1 MFCLRQ
7 QITCR
12 FGNVDLFSAALLFP
26 SAAMPP
32 RYRKILPKILS
43 AKAEADVPFVR
54 KIAISETAV
63 TPQGYSKAAIYGCQG
78 ALLKR
83 NSFKAPFICTNARPL
98 ENPLYMLYNTTE
110 FKAHCMC
117 LEFNSNTEEQKMFC
131 PNCGNHILDA
141 NASFCPN
148 CGARLNSF
156 TQGNDQSSAQQDFQ
170 QDSQQDFQQDSQQN
184 SQQNFQQ
191 DSQQNSQQDSQQS
204 WYNQFNYTPP
214 QQDCTPC
221 APSANYN
228 GLSIA
233 GFSLSCAAI
242 IFNFLFGL
250 PGIVGLILSIVG
262 LCQCNKRSEKGR
274 GLAIAGI
281 VIGAVLTLLMIFVYA
296 GLILAFDNP
305 WNSGPRYY

>member
-1 MFCLRQ
+1 
-7 QITCR
+7 
-12 FGNVDLFSAALLFP
+12 
-26 SAAMPP
+26 MP
-32 RYRKILPKILS
+32 
-43 AKAEADVPFVR
+43 
-54 KIAISETAV
+54 
-63 TPQGYSKAAIYGCQG
+63 
-78 ALLKR
+78 
-83 NSFKAPFICTNARPL
+83 RPL
-98 ENPLYMLYNTTE
+98 ENPLCVLYNIIE

-148 CGARLNSF
+148 CGAQLNSF

-170 QDSQQDFQQDSQQN
+170 QNSQQGSQQDFQQDSQQN
-184 SQQNFQQ
+184 FQQDSQQN
-191 DSQQNSQQDSQQS
+191 SQQNSQQDSQQS

-242 IFNFLFGL
+242 ISNILLFGL

-281 VIGAVLTLLMIFVYA
+281 AIGAVLTLLMIFVYA
-296 GLILAFDNP
+296 GLILAFDNVLDNVLDNV
-305 WNSGPRYY
+305 WNSGLRYY

>member
-1 MFCLRQ
+1 M
-7 QITCR
+7 
-12 FGNVDLFSAALLFP
+12 
-26 SAAMPP
+26 
-32 RYRKILPKILS
+32 
-43 AKAEADVPFVR
+43 
-54 KIAISETAV
+54 
-63 TPQGYSKAAIYGCQG
+63 
-78 ALLKR
+78 
-83 NSFKAPFICTNARPL
+83 
-98 ENPLYMLYNTTE
+98 
-110 FKAHCMC
+110 
-117 LEFNSNTEEQKMFC
+117 
-131 PNCGNHILDA
+131 
-141 NASFCPN
+141 
-148 CGARLNSF
+148 NSF

-170 QDSQQDFQQDSQQN
+170 QNSQQNFQQDSQQDSQQDFQQN
-184 SQQNFQQ
+184 SQQDFQQ

-281 VIGAVLTLLMIFVYA
+281 AIGAVLTLLMIFVYA

-305 WNSGPRYY
+305 WNSGLRYY

>member
-1 MFCLRQ
+1 
-7 QITCR
+7 
-12 FGNVDLFSAALLFP
+12 
-26 SAAMPP
+26 
-32 RYRKILPKILS
+32 
-43 AKAEADVPFVR
+43 
-54 KIAISETAV
+54 
-63 TPQGYSKAAIYGCQG
+63 
-78 ALLKR
+78 
-83 NSFKAPFICTNARPL
+83 
-98 ENPLYMLYNTTE
+98 
-110 FKAHCMC
+110 
-117 LEFNSNTEEQKMFC
+117 MFC

-148 CGARLNSF
+148 CGAQLNSF

-170 QDSQQDFQQDSQQN
+170 QN

-191 DSQQNSQQDSQQS
+191 DSQQDSQQDFQQNSQQDSQQNSQQDSQQNSQQS

-242 IFNFLFGL
+242 ISNILLFGL

-281 VIGAVLTLLMIFVYA
+281 AIGAVLTLLMIFVYA

>member
-1 MFCLRQ
+1 
-7 QITCR
+7 
-12 FGNVDLFSAALLFP
+12 
-26 SAAMPP
+26 
-32 RYRKILPKILS
+32 
-43 AKAEADVPFVR
+43 
-54 KIAISETAV
+54 
-63 TPQGYSKAAIYGCQG
+63 
-78 ALLKR
+78 
-83 NSFKAPFICTNARPL
+83 
-98 ENPLYMLYNTTE
+98 
-110 FKAHCMC
+110 
-117 LEFNSNTEEQKMFC
+117 MFC

-148 CGARLNSF
+148 CGAQLNSF

-170 QDSQQDFQQDSQQN
+170 QNSQQNFQQDSQQDSQQDFQQDSQQD
-184 SQQNFQQ
+184 FQQ

-221 APSANYN
+221 ATSANYN

-242 IFNFLFGL
+242 ISNILLFGL
-250 PGIVGLILSIVG
+250 PGVVGLILSIVG

-281 VIGAVLTLLMIFVYA
+281 AIGAVLTLLMIFVYA
-296 GLILAFDNP
+296 GLILAFDNG

>member
-1 MFCLRQ
+1 
-7 QITCR
+7 
-12 FGNVDLFSAALLFP
+12 
-26 SAAMPP
+26 
-32 RYRKILPKILS
+32 
-43 AKAEADVPFVR
+43 
-54 KIAISETAV
+54 
-63 TPQGYSKAAIYGCQG
+63 
-78 ALLKR
+78 
-83 NSFKAPFICTNARPL
+83 
-98 ENPLYMLYNTTE
+98 
-110 FKAHCMC
+110 
-117 LEFNSNTEEQKMFC
+117 MFC

-148 CGARLNSF
+148 CGAQLNSF

-170 QDSQQDFQQDSQQN
+170 QDSQQNSQQDSQQGSQQDFQQDSQQNSQQDFQQDSQQN
-184 SQQNFQQ
+184 SQQN
-191 DSQQNSQQDSQQS
+191 SQQS

-242 IFNFLFGL
+242 IFNFFFGL
-250 PGIVGLILSIVG
+250 PGIVGLILSIIG

-281 VIGAVLTLLMIFVYA
+281 VIGAVLTLLMILTYA
-296 GLILAFDNP
+296 GLILAFDNVLDNVLDNV
-305 WNSGPRYY
+305 WNSGLRYY

>member
-1 MFCLRQ
+1 
-7 QITCR
+7 
-12 FGNVDLFSAALLFP
+12 
-26 SAAMPP
+26 
-32 RYRKILPKILS
+32 
-43 AKAEADVPFVR
+43 
-54 KIAISETAV
+54 
-63 TPQGYSKAAIYGCQG
+63 
-78 ALLKR
+78 
-83 NSFKAPFICTNARPL
+83 
-98 ENPLYMLYNTTE
+98 
-110 FKAHCMC
+110 
-117 LEFNSNTEEQKMFC
+117 MFC
-131 PNCGNHILDA
+131 PNCGNRLLDA

-148 CGARLNSF
+148 CGAQLNSF
-156 TQGNDQSSAQQDFQ
+156 TQGNDQSSAQQDSQQNSQQNFQ

-184 SQQNFQQ
+184 SQQDSQQDFQQ
-191 DSQQNSQQDSQQS
+191 DSQQNSQQS

-242 IFNFLFGL
+242 ISNILLFGL
-250 PGIVGLILSIVG
+250 PGVVGLILSIVG

-281 VIGAVLTLLMIFVYA
+281 AIGAVLTLLMIFVYA
-296 GLILAFDNP
+296 GLILAFDNG

>member
-1 MFCLRQ
+1 
-7 QITCR
+7 
-12 FGNVDLFSAALLFP
+12 
-26 SAAMPP
+26 
-32 RYRKILPKILS
+32 
-43 AKAEADVPFVR
+43 
-54 KIAISETAV
+54 
-63 TPQGYSKAAIYGCQG
+63 
-78 ALLKR
+78 
-83 NSFKAPFICTNARPL
+83 
-98 ENPLYMLYNTTE
+98 
-110 FKAHCMC
+110 
-117 LEFNSNTEEQKMFC
+117 MFC

-148 CGARLNSF
+148 CGAQLNSF
-156 TQGNDQSSAQQDFQ
+156 TQGNDQSSAQQDSQQDFQ
-170 QDSQQDFQQDSQQN
+170 QGSQQDSQQDSQQNSQQDFQQDSQQN
-184 SQQNFQQ
+184 SQQDFQQ
-191 DSQQNSQQDSQQS
+191 DSQQNSQQS

-242 IFNFLFGL
+242 ISNILLFGL

>member
-1 MFCLRQ
+1 
-7 QITCR
+7 
-12 FGNVDLFSAALLFP
+12 
-26 SAAMPP
+26 
-32 RYRKILPKILS
+32 
-43 AKAEADVPFVR
+43 
-54 KIAISETAV
+54 
-63 TPQGYSKAAIYGCQG
+63 
-78 ALLKR
+78 
-83 NSFKAPFICTNARPL
+83 
-98 ENPLYMLYNTTE
+98 
-110 FKAHCMC
+110 
-117 LEFNSNTEEQKMFC
+117 MFC

-148 CGARLNSF
+148 CGAQLNSF
-156 TQGNDQSSAQQDFQ
+156 TQGNAQSSAQQDFQ
-170 QDSQQDFQQDSQQN
+170 QDSQQDSQQDFQQNSQQDSQQDFQQDFQQDSQQN
-184 SQQNFQQ
+184 SQQDSQQNSQQDFQQ
-191 DSQQNSQQDSQQS
+191 DSQQNSQQDFQQNSQQDSQQS

-242 IFNFLFGL
+242 ISNILLFGL

-281 VIGAVLTLLMIFVYA
+281 AIGAVLTLLMIFVYA

>member
-1 MFCLRQ
+1 
-7 QITCR
+7 
-12 FGNVDLFSAALLFP
+12 
-26 SAAMPP
+26 
-32 RYRKILPKILS
+32 
-43 AKAEADVPFVR
+43 
-54 KIAISETAV
+54 
-63 TPQGYSKAAIYGCQG
+63 
-78 ALLKR
+78 
-83 NSFKAPFICTNARPL
+83 
-98 ENPLYMLYNTTE
+98 
-110 FKAHCMC
+110 
-117 LEFNSNTEEQKMFC
+117 MFC

-156 TQGNDQSSAQQDFQ
+156 TQGNDQSSAQQDSQQDFQ
-170 QDSQQDFQQDSQQN
+170 QDSQQNSQQDSQQGSQQDFQQNSQQNSQQDFQQDSQQN

-191 DSQQNSQQDSQQS
+191 DSQQNSQQS

-242 IFNFLFGL
+242 IFNFFFGL
-250 PGIVGLILSIVG
+250 PGIVGLILSIIG

>member
-1 MFCLRQ
+1 
-7 QITCR
+7 
-12 FGNVDLFSAALLFP
+12 
-26 SAAMPP
+26 
-32 RYRKILPKILS
+32 
-43 AKAEADVPFVR
+43 
-54 KIAISETAV
+54 
-63 TPQGYSKAAIYGCQG
+63 
-78 ALLKR
+78 
-83 NSFKAPFICTNARPL
+83 
-98 ENPLYMLYNTTE
+98 
-110 FKAHCMC
+110 
-117 LEFNSNTEEQKMFC
+117 MFC
-131 PNCGNHILDA
+131 PNCGNRILDA

-148 CGARLNSF
+148 RGAQLNSF

-170 QDSQQDFQQDSQQN
+170 QDSQQNSQQGSQQDFQQDSQQN
-184 SQQNFQQ
+184 SQQNSQQDFQQ
-191 DSQQNSQQDSQQS
+191 NSQQNSQQDSQQS

-242 IFNFLFGL
+242 ISNILLFGL

-281 VIGAVLTLLMIFVYA
+281 AIGAVLTLLMIFVYA
-296 GLILAFDNP
+296 GLILAFDNALDNP

>member
-1 MFCLRQ
+1 
-7 QITCR
+7 
-12 FGNVDLFSAALLFP
+12 
-26 SAAMPP
+26 
-32 RYRKILPKILS
+32 
-43 AKAEADVPFVR
+43 
-54 KIAISETAV
+54 
-63 TPQGYSKAAIYGCQG
+63 
-78 ALLKR
+78 
-83 NSFKAPFICTNARPL
+83 
-98 ENPLYMLYNTTE
+98 
-110 FKAHCMC
+110 
-117 LEFNSNTEEQKMFC
+117 MFC

-148 CGARLNSF
+148 CGAQLNSF

-170 QDSQQDFQQDSQQN
+170 QNSQQNSQQDSQQGSQQDFQQNSQQDFQQDSQQN
-184 SQQNFQQ
+184 SQQN
-191 DSQQNSQQDSQQS
+191 SQQS

-242 IFNFLFGL
+242 ISNILLFGL

-281 VIGAVLTLLMIFVYA
+281 AIGAVLTLLMIFVYA
-296 GLILAFDNP
+296 GLILAFDNG
-305 WNSGPRYY
+305 WNSGLRYY

>member
-1 MFCLRQ
+1 
-7 QITCR
+7 
-12 FGNVDLFSAALLFP
+12 
-26 SAAMPP
+26 
-32 RYRKILPKILS
+32 
-43 AKAEADVPFVR
+43 
-54 KIAISETAV
+54 
-63 TPQGYSKAAIYGCQG
+63 
-78 ALLKR
+78 
-83 NSFKAPFICTNARPL
+83 
-98 ENPLYMLYNTTE
+98 
-110 FKAHCMC
+110 
-117 LEFNSNTEEQKMFC
+117 MFC

-148 CGARLNSF
+148 CGAKLNSF
-156 TQGNDQSSAQQDFQ
+156 TQGIDQSSAQQDFQ

-184 SQQNFQQ
+184 SQQNSQQ
-191 DSQQNSQQDSQQS
+191 DSQQNSQQS

-242 IFNFLFGL
+242 ISNILLFGL

-281 VIGAVLTLLMIFVYA
+281 VIGAVLTLLMILTYA
-296 GLILAFDNP
+296 GLILAFDNAFDNA

>member
-1 MFCLRQ
+1 
-7 QITCR
+7 
-12 FGNVDLFSAALLFP
+12 
-26 SAAMPP
+26 
-32 RYRKILPKILS
+32 
-43 AKAEADVPFVR
+43 
-54 KIAISETAV
+54 
-63 TPQGYSKAAIYGCQG
+63 
-78 ALLKR
+78 
-83 NSFKAPFICTNARPL
+83 
-98 ENPLYMLYNTTE
+98 
-110 FKAHCMC
+110 
-117 LEFNSNTEEQKMFC
+117 MFC

-148 CGARLNSF
+148 CGAQLNSF

-170 QDSQQDFQQDSQQN
+170 QDSQQNSQQDSQQGSQQDFQQNSQQDFQQDSQQN
-184 SQQNFQQ
+184 SQQDFQQ
-191 DSQQNSQQDSQQS
+191 DSQQNSQQS

-242 IFNFLFGL
+242 IFNFFFGL
-250 PGIVGLILSIVG
+250 PGIVGLILSIIG

-296 GLILAFDNP
+296 GLILAFDNG

>member
-1 MFCLRQ
+1 
-7 QITCR
+7 
-12 FGNVDLFSAALLFP
+12 
-26 SAAMPP
+26 
-32 RYRKILPKILS
+32 
-43 AKAEADVPFVR
+43 
-54 KIAISETAV
+54 
-63 TPQGYSKAAIYGCQG
+63 
-78 ALLKR
+78 
-83 NSFKAPFICTNARPL
+83 
-98 ENPLYMLYNTTE
+98 
-110 FKAHCMC
+110 
-117 LEFNSNTEEQKMFC
+117 MFC

-148 CGARLNSF
+148 CGAQLNSF
-156 TQGNDQSSAQQDFQ
+156 TQGIDQSSAQ
-170 QDSQQDFQQDSQQN
+170 QDSQQDFQQGSQQDFQQNSQQDSQQN
-184 SQQNFQQ
+184 SQQDFQQ

-221 APSANYN
+221 ASSANYN

-242 IFNFLFGL
+242 LFNFFFGL
-250 PGIVGLILSIVG
+250 PGIVGLILSIIG

-281 VIGAVLTLLMIFVYA
+281 AIGAVLTLLMIFVYA
-296 GLILAFDNP
+296 GLILAFDNG

>member
-1 MFCLRQ
+1 
-7 QITCR
+7 
-12 FGNVDLFSAALLFP
+12 
-26 SAAMPP
+26 
-32 RYRKILPKILS
+32 
-43 AKAEADVPFVR
+43 
-54 KIAISETAV
+54 
-63 TPQGYSKAAIYGCQG
+63 
-78 ALLKR
+78 
-83 NSFKAPFICTNARPL
+83 
-98 ENPLYMLYNTTE
+98 
-110 FKAHCMC
+110 
-117 LEFNSNTEEQKMFC
+117 MFC

-148 CGARLNSF
+148 CGAQLNSF
-156 TQGNDQSSAQQDFQ
+156 TQGNDQSSAQQDSQQNSQQNSQQDSQQGSQQDFQ
-170 QDSQQDFQQDSQQN
+170 QNSQQDFQQDSQQN
-184 SQQNFQQ
+184 SQQDFQQ
-191 DSQQNSQQDSQQS
+191 DSQQNSQQS

-296 GLILAFDNP
+296 GLILAFDNG

>member
-1 MFCLRQ
+1 
-7 QITCR
+7 
-12 FGNVDLFSAALLFP
+12 
-26 SAAMPP
+26 
-32 RYRKILPKILS
+32 
-43 AKAEADVPFVR
+43 
-54 KIAISETAV
+54 
-63 TPQGYSKAAIYGCQG
+63 
-78 ALLKR
+78 
-83 NSFKAPFICTNARPL
+83 
-98 ENPLYMLYNTTE
+98 
-110 FKAHCMC
+110 
-117 LEFNSNTEEQKMFC
+117 MFC

-148 CGARLNSF
+148 CGAQLNSF
-156 TQGNDQSSAQQDFQ
+156 TRGNDQSSAQQDSQQDFQ
-170 QDSQQDFQQDSQQN
+170 QDLQQDSQQGSQQDFQQNSQQNSQQDFQQDSQQN
-184 SQQNFQQ
+184 SQQDFQQDSQQ

-281 VIGAVLTLLMIFVYA
+281 VIGAVLTLLMILTYA
-296 GLILAFDNP
+296 GLILAFDNAFDNA

>member
-1 MFCLRQ
+1 
-7 QITCR
+7 
-12 FGNVDLFSAALLFP
+12 
-26 SAAMPP
+26 
-32 RYRKILPKILS
+32 
-43 AKAEADVPFVR
+43 
-54 KIAISETAV
+54 
-63 TPQGYSKAAIYGCQG
+63 
-78 ALLKR
+78 
-83 NSFKAPFICTNARPL
+83 
-98 ENPLYMLYNTTE
+98 
-110 FKAHCMC
+110 
-117 LEFNSNTEEQKMFC
+117 MFC

-148 CGARLNSF
+148 CGAQLNSF

-170 QDSQQDFQQDSQQN
+170 QDSQQGSQQDFQQNSQQNSQQDFQQDSQQN
-184 SQQNFQQ
+184 SQQDFQQ
-191 DSQQNSQQDSQQS
+191 DSQQNSQQS

-242 IFNFLFGL
+242 IFNFFFGL
-250 PGIVGLILSIVG
+250 PGIVGLILSIIG

-281 VIGAVLTLLMIFVYA
+281 AIGAVLTLLMIFVYA
-296 GLILAFDNP
+296 GLILAFDNA
-305 WNSGPRYY
+305 WNSGPSYY

>member
-1 MFCLRQ
+1 M
-7 QITCR
+7 
-12 FGNVDLFSAALLFP
+12 
-26 SAAMPP
+26 
-32 RYRKILPKILS
+32 
-43 AKAEADVPFVR
+43 
-54 KIAISETAV
+54 
-63 TPQGYSKAAIYGCQG
+63 
-78 ALLKR
+78 
-83 NSFKAPFICTNARPL
+83 
-98 ENPLYMLYNTTE
+98 
-110 FKAHCMC
+110 
-117 LEFNSNTEEQKMFC
+117 
-131 PNCGNHILDA
+131 
-141 NASFCPN
+141 
-148 CGARLNSF
+148 NSF
-156 TQGNDQSSAQQDFQ
+156 TQGNDQSSAQQDSQ
-170 QDSQQDFQQDSQQN
+170 QNSQQDFQQN
-184 SQQNFQQ
+184 SQQDFQQ

-242 IFNFLFGL
+242 ISNILLFGL

-281 VIGAVLTLLMIFVYA
+281 VIGAVLTLLMILTYA
-296 GLILAFDNP
+296 GLILAFDNAFDNA

>member
-1 MFCLRQ
+1 
-7 QITCR
+7 
-12 FGNVDLFSAALLFP
+12 
-26 SAAMPP
+26 
-32 RYRKILPKILS
+32 
-43 AKAEADVPFVR
+43 
-54 KIAISETAV
+54 
-63 TPQGYSKAAIYGCQG
+63 
-78 ALLKR
+78 
-83 NSFKAPFICTNARPL
+83 
-98 ENPLYMLYNTTE
+98 
-110 FKAHCMC
+110 
-117 LEFNSNTEEQKMFC
+117 MFC

-148 CGARLNSF
+148 CGAQLNSF
-156 TQGNDQSSAQQDFQ
+156 TRGNDQSSAQQDFQ
-170 QDSQQDFQQDSQQN
+170 QDSQQDFQQDSQQDFQQD

-191 DSQQNSQQDSQQS
+191 DSQQNSQQNSQQDSQQS

-242 IFNFLFGL
+242 ISNILLFGL

-281 VIGAVLTLLMIFVYA
+281 AIGAVLTLLMIFVYA
-296 GLILAFDNP
+296 SLILAFDNALDNP

>member
-1 MFCLRQ
+1 
-7 QITCR
+7 
-12 FGNVDLFSAALLFP
+12 
-26 SAAMPP
+26 
-32 RYRKILPKILS
+32 
-43 AKAEADVPFVR
+43 
-54 KIAISETAV
+54 
-63 TPQGYSKAAIYGCQG
+63 
-78 ALLKR
+78 
-83 NSFKAPFICTNARPL
+83 
-98 ENPLYMLYNTTE
+98 
-110 FKAHCMC
+110 
-117 LEFNSNTEEQKMFC
+117 MFC

-148 CGARLNSF
+148 CGAQLNSF
-156 TQGNDQSSAQQDFQ
+156 TQGNDQSSAQQDSQQNSQQGFQ
-170 QDSQQDFQQDSQQN
+170 QDSQQDSQPNSQQASQQDSQQN
-184 SQQNFQQ
+184 SQQ

-242 IFNFLFGL
+242 ISNILLFGL

-262 LCQCNKRSEKGR
+262 LCQCNNRSEKGR

-281 VIGAVLTLLMIFVYA
+281 AIGAVLTLLMILTYA
-296 GLILAFDNP
+296 GLILAFDNAFDNV
-305 WNSGPRYY
+305 WNSGLRYY

>member
-1 MFCLRQ
+1 
-7 QITCR
+7 
-12 FGNVDLFSAALLFP
+12 
-26 SAAMPP
+26 
-32 RYRKILPKILS
+32 
-43 AKAEADVPFVR
+43 
-54 KIAISETAV
+54 
-63 TPQGYSKAAIYGCQG
+63 
-78 ALLKR
+78 
-83 NSFKAPFICTNARPL
+83 
-98 ENPLYMLYNTTE
+98 
-110 FKAHCMC
+110 
-117 LEFNSNTEEQKMFC
+117 MFC

-148 CGARLNSF
+148 CGAQLNSF

-170 QDSQQDFQQDSQQN
+170 QDSQQNSQQDSQQDSQPNSQQASQQDSQQNSQQDSQQN
-184 SQQNFQQ
+184 SQQN
-191 DSQQNSQQDSQQS
+191 SQQS

-242 IFNFLFGL
+242 ISNILLFGL

-281 VIGAVLTLLMIFVYA
+281 AIGAVLTLLMILTYA
-296 GLILAFDNP
+296 GLILAFDNAFDNV
-305 WNSGPRYY
+305 WNSGLRYY

>member
-1 MFCLRQ
+1 
-7 QITCR
+7 
-12 FGNVDLFSAALLFP
+12 
-26 SAAMPP
+26 
-32 RYRKILPKILS
+32 
-43 AKAEADVPFVR
+43 
-54 KIAISETAV
+54 
-63 TPQGYSKAAIYGCQG
+63 
-78 ALLKR
+78 
-83 NSFKAPFICTNARPL
+83 
-98 ENPLYMLYNTTE
+98 
-110 FKAHCMC
+110 
-117 LEFNSNTEEQKMFC
+117 MFC

-148 CGARLNSF
+148 CGAQLNSF

-170 QDSQQDFQQDSQQN
+170 QDSQQNSQQDSQQGSQQDFQQNSQQDFQQDSQQN
-184 SQQNFQQ
+184 SQQN
-191 DSQQNSQQDSQQS
+191 SQQS

-242 IFNFLFGL
+242 ISNILLFGL
-250 PGIVGLILSIVG
+250 PGIVGLILSIIG

-281 VIGAVLTLLMIFVYA
+281 AIGAVLTLLMIFVYA
-296 GLILAFDNP
+296 GLILAFDNG

>member
-1 MFCLRQ
+1 M
-7 QITCR
+7 
-12 FGNVDLFSAALLFP
+12 
-26 SAAMPP
+26 
-32 RYRKILPKILS
+32 
-43 AKAEADVPFVR
+43 
-54 KIAISETAV
+54 
-63 TPQGYSKAAIYGCQG
+63 
-78 ALLKR
+78 
-83 NSFKAPFICTNARPL
+83 
-98 ENPLYMLYNTTE
+98 
-110 FKAHCMC
+110 
-117 LEFNSNTEEQKMFC
+117 
-131 PNCGNHILDA
+131 
-141 NASFCPN
+141 
-148 CGARLNSF
+148 NSF
-156 TQGNDQSSAQQDFQ
+156 TQGNDQSSAQQDSQQDFQ
-170 QDSQQDFQQDSQQN
+170 QGSQQDSQQDSQQNSQQDFQQDSQQN
-184 SQQNFQQ
+184 SQQDFQQ
-191 DSQQNSQQDSQQS
+191 DSQQNSQQS

-242 IFNFLFGL
+242 ISNILLFGL

-281 VIGAVLTLLMIFVYA
+281 VIGAVMTLLMIFVYA

>member
-1 MFCLRQ
+1 
-7 QITCR
+7 
-12 FGNVDLFSAALLFP
+12 
-26 SAAMPP
+26 
-32 RYRKILPKILS
+32 
-43 AKAEADVPFVR
+43 
-54 KIAISETAV
+54 
-63 TPQGYSKAAIYGCQG
+63 
-78 ALLKR
+78 
-83 NSFKAPFICTNARPL
+83 
-98 ENPLYMLYNTTE
+98 
-110 FKAHCMC
+110 
-117 LEFNSNTEEQKMFC
+117 MFC

-148 CGARLNSF
+148 CGAQLNSF
-156 TQGNDQSSAQQDFQ
+156 TQGNDQSSAQQDSQQNSQQGFQ
-170 QDSQQDFQQDSQQN
+170 QDSQQDSQPNSQQASQQDSQQN
-184 SQQNFQQ
+184 SQQ

-242 IFNFLFGL
+242 ISNILLFGL

-281 VIGAVLTLLMIFVYA
+281 AIGAVLTLLMILTYA
-296 GLILAFDNP
+296 GLILAFDNAFDNA

>member
-1 MFCLRQ
+1 
-7 QITCR
+7 
-12 FGNVDLFSAALLFP
+12 
-26 SAAMPP
+26 
-32 RYRKILPKILS
+32 
-43 AKAEADVPFVR
+43 
-54 KIAISETAV
+54 
-63 TPQGYSKAAIYGCQG
+63 
-78 ALLKR
+78 
-83 NSFKAPFICTNARPL
+83 
-98 ENPLYMLYNTTE
+98 
-110 FKAHCMC
+110 
-117 LEFNSNTEEQKMFC
+117 MFC

-148 CGARLNSF
+148 CGAQLNSF
-156 TQGNDQSSAQQDFQ
+156 TQGNDQSSAQQDSQQDFQ
-170 QDSQQDFQQDSQQN
+170 QGSQQDSQQDSQQNSQQDFQQDSQQN
-184 SQQNFQQ
+184 SQQDFQQ
-191 DSQQNSQQDSQQS
+191 DSQQNSQQS

-242 IFNFLFGL
+242 ISNILLFGL

-281 VIGAVLTLLMIFVYA
+281 VIGAVMTLLMIFVYA

>member
-1 MFCLRQ
+1 
-7 QITCR
+7 
-12 FGNVDLFSAALLFP
+12 
-26 SAAMPP
+26 
-32 RYRKILPKILS
+32 
-43 AKAEADVPFVR
+43 
-54 KIAISETAV
+54 
-63 TPQGYSKAAIYGCQG
+63 
-78 ALLKR
+78 
-83 NSFKAPFICTNARPL
+83 
-98 ENPLYMLYNTTE
+98 
-110 FKAHCMC
+110 
-117 LEFNSNTEEQKMFC
+117 MFC

-148 CGARLNSF
+148 CGAKLNSF
-156 TQGNDQSSAQQDFQ
+156 TQGIDQSSAQQDFQ

-184 SQQNFQQ
+184 SQQNSQQ
-191 DSQQNSQQDSQQS
+191 DSQQNSQQS

-242 IFNFLFGL
+242 ISNILLFGL

-281 VIGAVLTLLMIFVYA
+281 VIGAVLTLLMILTYA
-296 GLILAFDNP
+296 GLILAFDNALDNP

>member
-1 MFCLRQ
+1 
-7 QITCR
+7 
-12 FGNVDLFSAALLFP
+12 
-26 SAAMPP
+26 
-32 RYRKILPKILS
+32 
-43 AKAEADVPFVR
+43 
-54 KIAISETAV
+54 
-63 TPQGYSKAAIYGCQG
+63 
-78 ALLKR
+78 
-83 NSFKAPFICTNARPL
+83 
-98 ENPLYMLYNTTE
+98 
-110 FKAHCMC
+110 
-117 LEFNSNTEEQKMFC
+117 MFC

-148 CGARLNSF
+148 CGAQLNSF

-170 QDSQQDFQQDSQQN
+170 QDSQQNSQQDSQQGSQQDFQQN
-184 SQQNFQQ
+184 SQQNSQQ
-191 DSQQNSQQDSQQS
+191 DSQQNSQQDFQQDSQQNSQQS

-214 QQDCTPC
+214 QQDCMPC

-242 IFNFLFGL
+242 IFNFFFGL
-250 PGIVGLILSIVG
+250 PGIVGLILSIIG

-281 VIGAVLTLLMIFVYA
+281 AIGAVLTLLMIFVYA
-296 GLILAFDNP
+296 GLILAFDNG

>member
-1 MFCLRQ
+1 
-7 QITCR
+7 
-12 FGNVDLFSAALLFP
+12 
-26 SAAMPP
+26 
-32 RYRKILPKILS
+32 
-43 AKAEADVPFVR
+43 
-54 KIAISETAV
+54 
-63 TPQGYSKAAIYGCQG
+63 
-78 ALLKR
+78 
-83 NSFKAPFICTNARPL
+83 
-98 ENPLYMLYNTTE
+98 
-110 FKAHCMC
+110 
-117 LEFNSNTEEQKMFC
+117 MFC

-148 CGARLNSF
+148 CGAQLNSF
-156 TQGNDQSSAQQDFQ
+156 TQGNDQSSAQQDSQ
-170 QDSQQDFQQDSQQN
+170 QNSQQDFQQN
-184 SQQNFQQ
+184 SQQDFQQ

-204 WYNQFNYTPP
+204 WYNQFNYPPP
-214 QQDCTPC
+214 QQDC

-242 IFNFLFGL
+242 ISNILLFGL

-296 GLILAFDNP
+296 GLILAFDNG

>member
-1 MFCLRQ
+1 M
-7 QITCR
+7 
-12 FGNVDLFSAALLFP
+12 
-26 SAAMPP
+26 
-32 RYRKILPKILS
+32 
-43 AKAEADVPFVR
+43 
-54 KIAISETAV
+54 
-63 TPQGYSKAAIYGCQG
+63 
-78 ALLKR
+78 
-83 NSFKAPFICTNARPL
+83 
-98 ENPLYMLYNTTE
+98 
-110 FKAHCMC
+110 
-117 LEFNSNTEEQKMFC
+117 
-131 PNCGNHILDA
+131 
-141 NASFCPN
+141 
-148 CGARLNSF
+148 NSF
-156 TQGNDQSSAQQDFQ
+156 TQGNAQSSAQQDFQ
-170 QDSQQDFQQDSQQN
+170 QDSQQDSQQDFQQNSQQDSQQDFQQDFQQDSQQN
-184 SQQNFQQ
+184 SQQDSQQNSQQDFQQ
-191 DSQQNSQQDSQQS
+191 DSQQNSQQDFQQNSQQDSQQS

-242 IFNFLFGL
+242 ISNILLFGL

-281 VIGAVLTLLMIFVYA
+281 AIGAVLTLLMIFVYA